1 MRSFFRSI
9 FISDAHLGSRWCRA
23 QNLASFLAYT
33 ECEYLYLVGDILEG
47 AKVTRTSSWPRAQI
61 EVFNQIRL
69 KSAEGQVVYLPGNH
83 DHCMKDFLGRQFGNM
98 EVAPYAIHETA
109 DGVRMLVLHGDQF
122 DKVVELSPWVTV
134 LGDLAY
140 DGALWLNLWLNGLR
154 SWLGMGYWPL
164 SQFLKRKVKDFI
176 QILSAFESVLQHE
189 AWKRHC
195 DGVICGHIHKPAI
208 QKIGEIL
215 YVNCGDWVESCSAVV
230 EHEDGR
236 LEVVYW
242 HDMEKPSLYI
252 PYARYKVTYPPF
264 SEPIPAGLVAMLSQ
278 QDTA

>member
-1 MRSFFRSI
+1 
-9 FISDAHLGSRWCRA
+9 
-23 QNLASFLAYT
+23 
-33 ECEYLYLVGDILEG
+33 
-47 AKVTRTSSWPRAQI
+47 
-61 EVFNQIRL
+61 
-69 KSAEGQVVYLPGNH
+69 
-83 DHCMKDFLGRQFGNM
+83 M

-122 DKVVELSPWVTV
+122 DKVVKLSPWVTV

-164 SQFLKRKVKDFI
+164 SQFLKHKVKDFI

-242 HDMEKPSLYI
+242 HDMGKPSLYI